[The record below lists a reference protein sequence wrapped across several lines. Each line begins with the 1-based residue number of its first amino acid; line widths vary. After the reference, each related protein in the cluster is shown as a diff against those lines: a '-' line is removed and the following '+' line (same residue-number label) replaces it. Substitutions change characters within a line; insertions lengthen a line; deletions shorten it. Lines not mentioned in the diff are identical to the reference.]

1 MGQTS
6 IPCDSEVRDRLAE
19 DKPTD
24 QSWSEYLSVLHS
36 DQEIVINSPREQ
48 VIDVED
54 SRLLAQHVER
64 SLEPYFCDIVDVN
77 DASDIRDAGQQ
88 QMDKLTTIESAA
100 KEATQAAQSA
110 EQSVEELQP

>member
-1 MGQTS
+1 MTDWTS
-6 IPCDSEVRDRLAE
+6 
-19 DKPTD
+19 
-24 QSWSEYLSVLHS
+24 LSVTEEQKRQIEAA
-36 DQEIVINSPREQ
+36 QEDAGHDGAIGRFIVQQ
-48 VIDVED
+48 VSGETKRKQTIDVED
-54 SRLLAQHVER
+54 ARLLAQHVER

-110 EQSVEELQP
+110 EQSVEELQR